1 MMERTVSRDYAI
13 RSLAVAKGLLPD
25 KHKAARVRAFNSTQ
39 RKPSGLRTFDVS
51 YTEIKAKPSGHVE
64 GTTT

>member
-39 RKPSGLRTFDVS
+39 RKPSGLRTFDVP

>member
-1 MMERTVSRDYAI
+1 MMDRPVSRDYAI

-25 KHKAARVRAFNSTQ
+25 RHKLARVRAFNSTQ
-39 RKPSGLRTFDVS
+39 RQPSGPRTFDVP